1 SSQLQGR
8 SHEILFIQQSPL
20 LSVGVMVLPAVTA
33 RFWTRRVATMCIAS
47 VLIGMLACISGLL
60 FSFHFSLP
68 SGPSIILSVGIMYLV
83 SAAAMMVKNI
93 HLKKLR

>member
-1 SSQLQGR
+1 
-8 SHEILFIQQSPL
+8 
-20 LSVGVMVLPAVTA
+20 
-33 RFWTRRVATMCIAS
+33 

>member
-1 SSQLQGR
+1 LALVVLNLVAGFQALGT
-8 SHEILFIQQSPL
+8 L